1 MNKWMNSDDPE
12 PLVNQMDTTAEQE
25 NRQLE
30 MIFPKNMIMVS
41 KANHKQN
48 IF

>member
-1 MNKWMNSDDPE
+1 MNSDDPE
-12 PLVNQMDTTAEQE
+12 PLVNQMDTTAEQ

-30 MIFPKNMIMVS
+30 MICPKNMIMVS